1 MNAPGCTLSS
11 LIRPVALVAALVVA
25 LGLGP
30 AGCSDEPAGDDAGG
44 VAGKTPVVRPEDVH
58 GQGNGRAAVLSPDYR
73 QALTAGLE
81 RDGAGGTAGPA
92 AAKPALPTV
101 GDPDAGRLFAA
112 KPGPAVPPAGATPV
126 VVPGAGGS
134 PLSAKPPLAP
144 GPASGPPPDAQPGP
158 TSVPPAAAVAEGP
171 AKTASGPMASGPG
184 AAGSANFPEA
194 QCRQLVVVT
203 AADVRATRGTLRRL
217 ARTAPDAPWAE
228 VGQPV
233 PCQLGRNGLG
243 AGRGL
248 GQGVAGPAKRQGDG
262 RTPAGLFTLP
272 AAFGYAT
279 AESAG
284 AAGVRLPYTAVT
296 DRVSCVTDPASPLFG
311 RVAGPGERPE
321 GGLRQDRMVRDDGA
335 NVWGVVIGHNSGA
348 ADPEAGTCLF
358 VNVRP
363 VAGPPTGGSIGIPTE
378 SAAALAAWL
387 DPTAK
392 PLLAVLPEGDY
403 RSLAPVWGL
412 P

>member
-1 MNAPGCTLSS
+1 MMNAPGCTLSS
-11 LIRPVALVAALVVA
+11 LIRPVALVAVLIGT
-25 LGLGP
+25 LGL
-30 AGCSDEPAGDDAGG
+30 AGCSDEPPGDDGGG

-58 GQGNGRAAVLSPDYR
+58 GQGSGRAAVLSPDYR

-81 RDGAGGTAGPA
+81 RDGAGGTAAPA
-92 AAKPALPTV
+92 AVKPALPTV
-101 GDPDAGRLFAA
+101 SDPDAGRLFAA
-112 KPGPAVPPAGATPV
+112 KPGPAVPPPGATPV
-126 VVPGAGGS
+126 VMPGAGG
-134 PLSAKPPLAP
+134 PAPAAKPPLAP
-144 GPASGPPPDAQPGP
+144 GPASGPPPHFWPWPAP
-158 TSVPPAAAVAEGP
+158 VPSATTVAAGP
-171 AKTASGPMASGPG
+171 AKAASGPTAPGPG
-184 AAGSANFPEA
+184 AVSSANFPEA

-217 ARTAPDAPWAE
+217 IRTAPGAPWTE

-248 GQGVAGPAKRQGDG
+248 GQTVAGPAKHQGDG
-262 RTPAGLFTLP
+262 RTPAGLFALP
-272 AAFGYAT
+272 AVFGYAT

-311 RVAGPGERPE
+311 RVVGPDERPD
-321 GGLRQDRMVRDDGA
+321 GGVRQDRMVRDDGA

-348 ADPEAGTCLF
+348 TDPEGGTCLF

-363 VAGPPTGGSIGIPTE
+363 AGGPPTGGSIGIPSE

-403 RSLAPVWGL
+403 RSLAAAWGL

>member
-1 MNAPGCTLSS
+1 MMNAPGNTLSS
-11 LIRPVALVAALVVA
+11 LIRPVALVAALVAA
-25 LGLGP
+25 LGLGL

-58 GQGNGRAAVLSPDYR
+58 GQGSGRAAVLSPDYR
-73 QALTAGLE
+73 QVLTAGLE
-81 RDGAGGTAGPA
+81 RDGAGGAAGPA

-126 VVPGAGGS
+126 VMPGPAPAVKS
-134 PLSAKPPLAP
+134 SLAP
-144 GPASGPPPDAQPGP
+144 GPAAGATPDAKPGP
-158 TSVPPAAAVAEGP
+158 TPEPPATTVAEGP
-171 AKTASGPMASGPG
+171 AKPASGPLPSRPG
-184 AAGSANFPEA
+184 AASSAHFPEA

-203 AADVRATRGTLRRL
+203 AADVRATRGALRRL
-217 ARTAPDAPWAE
+217 TRATPDAPWTE

-248 GQGVAGPAKRQGDG
+248 GQAAVAGPAKRQGDG
-262 RTPAGLFTLP
+262 RTPAGLFALP

-311 RVAGPGERPE
+311 RVVGPEERPD

-348 ADPEAGTCLF
+348 TDPEAGTCLF

-363 VAGPPTGGSIGIPTE
+363 AAGPPTGGSIGIPSE

-403 RSLAPVWGL
+403 RSLAAAWGL